1 MHPNSS
7 GIERVHEKKKT
18 TYTPPR
24 RQKEKTAQSGEI
36 SGRIKKLT
44 IVFGIMFTWF
54 LYTPPKTNKRREK
67 VEMAIQ
73 SKEHAKKRL
82 PAKADRA
89 VWEKVT
95 KRRAGRR
102 WDSVVEKVWKDLGGN
117 QEEILPIDKVWE
129 V

>member
-7 GIERVHEKKKT
+7 GIERVHEKKKNDLHSSPT
-18 TYTPPR
+18 SEGKNSPEWRDFWTD
-24 RQKEKTAQSGEI
+24 KKTDDCFWYYVY
-36 SGRIKKLT
+36 L
-44 IVFGIMFTWF
+44 VFV
-54 LYTPPKTNKRREK
+54 YPPKTNKRREK

-95 KRRAGRR
+95 KRRAGR